1 MKNYF
6 LIICCLLSFTAI
18 GQAKDKEAIDKV
30 FADWNKLDT
39 PGAALGIVKNG
50 KLIYAKGYGMSDL
63 EHDLPI
69 TPSSVFYTGSV
80 SKQFVTF
87 AILLL
92 EEEGKLNLDDEI
104 QVYLPDFPKYE
115 APLTIRHFIHHTSGV
130 RDYLTLMALKGRSY
144 LDNMEI
150 DEVYELIKSQKVLNF
165 SPGDQYLYSNSCYFM
180 LAMIVE
186 KAAGK
191 SIRDFAEEKMFGP
204 LGMKNTLFYDDNRDL
219 IKNKVFSYEKKTE
232 GEGFNNLIMRF
243 DLVGS
248 GGVYSS
254 IEDLLLWDQNFYN
267 NTLGKGGQ
275 AIINK
280 MHQEGL
286 LNNGK
291 SSGYAFALNNG
302 TYKGLKT
309 VSHGGSLA
317 GYRAQLMR
325 FPDQSFSVII
335 LANRNDA
342 NPTGMS
348 YQVADIILKD
358 DFKEKPKKVVKKPVM
373 PTSNSK
379 TEFTLKQMTG
389 LYEIQQGVDAEI
401 TIKDGRLNVLQK
413 WNNSSYP
420 IVNINGN
427 IFEIPNNDKI
437 QFIFSNLENDQTQ
450 VLTVVQNGNETIS
463 KRKEETTLLKINLES
478 YLGNYYSEEIDAVYQ
493 LTLHDDALKVKIPN
507 EQPEEIERIDNDK
520 FLFDG
525 IVFRFIKTDGKITGL
540 FVDAG
545 RVKNLEFIKQ

>member
-1 MKNYF
+1 
-6 LIICCLLSFTAI
+6 
-18 GQAKDKEAIDKV
+18 
-30 FADWNKLDT
+30 
-39 PGAALGIVKNG
+39 
-50 KLIYAKGYGMSDL
+50 
-63 EHDLPI
+63 
-69 TPSSVFYTGSV
+69 
-80 SKQFVTF
+80 
-87 AILLL
+87 
-92 EEEGKLNLDDEI
+92 
-104 QVYLPDFPKYE
+104 
-115 APLTIRHFIHHTSGV
+115 
-130 RDYLTLMALKGRSY
+130 MALKGRSY

-191 SIRDFAEEKMFGP
+191 SIKDFAEEKMFGP

-275 AIINK
+275 DIINK

-342 NPTGMS
+342 NPTSMS
-348 YQVADIILKD
+348 YQVADILLKD
-358 DFKEKPKKVVKKPVM
+358 NFKEKPKKVVKKPVT

-379 TEFTLKQMTG
+379 TEFALKQMTG

-427 IFEIPNNDKI
+427 IFEIPNNDTI
-437 QFIFSNLENDQTQ
+437 QFIFSNLENDKTQ
-450 VLTVVQNGNETIS
+450 VITVVQNGNETIS
-463 KRKEETTLLKINLES
+463 KRKEETSLLKSNLEI
-478 YLGNYYSEEIDAVYQ
+478 YLGNYYSAEIDAIYQ
-493 LTLHDDALKVKIPN
+493 LIIYDGALKVKIPN
-507 EQPEEIERIDNDK
+507 ERPEELQRIDNDK
-520 FLFDG
+520 FLYNG
-525 IVFRFIKTDGKITGL
+525 VLFRFSKTDDKIISL

>member
-115 APLTIRHFIHHTSGV
+115 APLTIRHFIHHTCGV

-191 SIRDFAEEKMFGP
+191 SIRDFAEEKMFRP

-427 IFEIPNNDKI
+427 IFEIPNNDKF

>member
-50 KLIYAKGYGMSDL
+50 KLIYANGYGMSDL

-115 APLTIRHFIHHTSGV
+115 APLTIRHFIHHTCGV

-191 SIRDFAEEKMFGP
+191 SIRDFAEEKMFRP

-427 IFEIPNNDKI
+427 IFEIPNNDKF

>member
-267 NTLGKGGQ
+267 NTLGKGGK

>member
-6 LIICCLLSFTAI
+6 LIICCLLSFTAP
-18 GQAKDKEAIDKV
+18 GQVKDNEAIDKV
-30 FADWNKLDT
+30 FADWNKIDA

-50 KLIYAKGYGMSDL
+50 KLIYAKGYGMADL

-104 QVYLPDFPKYE
+104 QVFLPDFPKYE

-144 LDNMEI
+144 LDNMEV

-267 NTLGKGGQ
+267 NILGKGGQ
-275 AIINK
+275 DIITK

-342 NPTGMS
+342 NPTVMS
-348 YQVADIILKD
+348 YQVADILLKD
-358 DFKEKPKKVVKKPVM
+358 NFKEKPEKVVKKPVT

-379 TEFTLKQMTG
+379 TEFALKQMTG

-401 TIKDGRLNVLQK
+401 TIKDGKLNVLQK

-420 IVNINGN
+420 IVNTNGN
-427 IFEIPNNDKI
+427 IFEIPNNDTI
-437 QFIFSNLENDQTQ
+437 QFIFSNLKNDQTQ
-450 VLTVVQNGNETIS
+450 VLTVVQNGNKTTS
-463 KRKEETTLLKINLES
+463 KRKEEATLLKINLKI
-478 YLGNYYSEEIDAVYQ
+478 YLGNYYNAEINAIYQ
-493 LTLHDDALKVKIPN
+493 LVLHDGVLKVKIPN
-507 EQPEEIERIDNDK
+507 EQPEEIVRIDNDK

-525 IVFRFIKTDGKITGL
+525 VVFRFIRTDGKITGL